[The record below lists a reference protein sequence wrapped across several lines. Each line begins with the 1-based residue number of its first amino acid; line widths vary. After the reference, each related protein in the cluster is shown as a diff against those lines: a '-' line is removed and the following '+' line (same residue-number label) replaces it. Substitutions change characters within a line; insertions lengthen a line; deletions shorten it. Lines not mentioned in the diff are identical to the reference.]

1 MQSFSVKPLANWARF
16 DTHFEV
22 GVPVGSL
29 SAEAGLRDLAPV
41 LTILC
46 ILAVRR
52 FISPEAYATHFL
64 LTCRADEFSGGCKRV
79 RSMLVSDLGRV
90 GNARFSGRVKFALSV
105 EADTAVLS
113 SREMLSMVL
122 LAGF

>member
-1 MQSFSVKPLANWARF
+1 LQSFSVKPLANWARF

-29 SAEAGLRDLAPV
+29 SAEAGLGDLAPV

-46 ILAVRR
+46 ILTVRR
-52 FISPEAYATHFL
+52 FISPEADATHFL

-90 GNARFSGRVKFALSV
+90 GHAPEFGRVIFALSL